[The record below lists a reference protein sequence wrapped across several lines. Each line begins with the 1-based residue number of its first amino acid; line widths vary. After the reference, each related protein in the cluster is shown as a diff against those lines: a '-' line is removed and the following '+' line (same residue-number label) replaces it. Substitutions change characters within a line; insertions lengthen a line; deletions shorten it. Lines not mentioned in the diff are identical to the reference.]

1 MLNVLAL
8 QSLSS
13 VDQSQSEELAAA
25 NSGVSNCCTGCSS
38 LSTGG
43 CGGTKEKELL

>member
-43 CGGTKEKELL
+43 CGSQEDKLL